1 MKLEGKVA
9 MVTGSNRGIGA
20 GCVLE
25 MAKQGADVAINYRS
39 HADEARQVAERVR
52 ALGRRAIVIGGDVGD
67 RAVNEKLVDQTV
79 SNLGRL
85 DIFVA
90 NAVTSVRKPF
100 VELTPEDVES
110 TWRVALFGVF
120 HGMQLAARQMLKQT
134 SGGSIIVISSVHAY
148 MPYRSGALYNT
159 AKAGVNHL
167 ALTVANELAGDNI
180 RVNIIEPGWTDTPG
194 ERQFVSDERIY
205 AAAKKLPMK
214 RLATVEDIARGVVYL
229 ASDDAA
235 YVTGANLRIDGGFV
249 LPNHPS

>member
-1 MKLEGKVA
+1 MI
-9 MVTGSNRGIGA
+9 TGSNRGIGA
-20 GCVLE
+20 GCALE
-25 MAKQGADVAINYRS
+25 MAKEGADVAINYRR
-39 HADEARQVAERVR
+39 HAEEANQVAAKVR
-52 ALGRRAIVIGGDVGD
+52 AMGRRAIVAGGDVGD
-67 RAVNEKLVDQTV
+67 RAVNQELVEQTV
-79 SNLGRL
+79 AQLGRL

-120 HGMQLAARQMLKQT
+120 HGMQLAARQMLRQG

-148 MPYRSGALYNT
+148 MPYPTAALYNA

-194 ERQFVSDERIY
+194 ERQFTTDEQLY
-205 AAAKKLPMK
+205 AAARKLPMK
-214 RLATVEDIARGVVYL
+214 RLATVEEIARGAVYL

-249 LPNHPS
+249 LPRHPS